1 MSKPILKKASYGLDN
16 RSGLPKGTGKCSLVL
31 IGMNMLTNGSPLLNI
46 YIAGFD
52 RMTAKVERNLLCSSS
67 VGGGISTW
75 LDVASHSDLVGW
87 ILHLISEI
95 VVDCTLFNSGGIT
108 QLAFLSVTLSDSLI
122 RTPASIAHSNDAAW
136 EHVLP
141 RPAMQVQC
149 TYSYYSSCTFSEYPW
164 NKWLLVPTLQMAHL
178 CVKRQTEDHM
188 CSY

>member
-1 MSKPILKKASYGLDN
+1 MAGRGFAFSPCKLDTPFDFRN
-16 RSGLPKGTGKCSLVL
+16 CSG
-31 IGMNMLTNGSPLLNI
+31 
-46 YIAGFD
+46 
-52 RMTAKVERNLLCSSS
+52 
-67 VGGGISTW
+67 
-75 LDVASHSDLVGW
+75 
-87 ILHLISEI
+87 LHLI
-95 VVDCTLFNSGGIT
+95 NSGGIT